1 VEALRLVLLYVHLI
15 GFALL
20 LGGTITQL
28 LSGPLRINKAMLWG
42 AVVQLL
48 SGIGLAAPLRGGGDA
63 EPSPIKL
70 LVKLIIAIL
79 IFIMV
84 FASRKRASV
93 NRGHFIG
100 IAVLTLA
107 NAAVAVFWR

>member
-1 VEALRLVLLYVHLI
+1 MDRGLPASI
-15 GFALL
+15 G
-20 LGGTITQL
+20 GWTIAVIGLFNIVGSIASGYIANLMPKRFL
-28 LSGPLRINKAMLWG
+28 LSAIYSSRSL
-42 AVVQLL
+42 
-48 SGIGLAAPLRGGGDA
+48 
-63 EPSPIKL
+63 
-70 LVKLIIAIL
+70 AIL

-93 NRGHFIG
+93 AKGHFIG